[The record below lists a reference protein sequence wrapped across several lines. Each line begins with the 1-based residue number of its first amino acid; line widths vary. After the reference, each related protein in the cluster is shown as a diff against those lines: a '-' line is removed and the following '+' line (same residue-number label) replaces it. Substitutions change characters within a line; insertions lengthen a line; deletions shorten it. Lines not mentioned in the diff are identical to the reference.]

1 MMVTIREISK
11 TDAEALLQLRRQLD
25 AETSFMLL
33 EPGERTTTVEDE
45 HIRIA
50 EILQKD
56 NQMIFVAEHNNTL
69 VGYLS
74 AIGGG
79 FRRNRHSA
87 YIVIGILQAF
97 VGQGIGAKLFTAME
111 HWARQQELHRL
122 ELTVMVHNERG
133 VKLYQKMG
141 FGIEGRKR
149 DSLCVDGRY
158 IDEYVMAKLL

>member
-1 MMVTIREISK
+1 MMVTIREITK
-11 TDAEALLQLRRQLD
+11 MDADALLHLRRQLD

-33 EPGERTTTVEDE
+33 EPEERTTTVEDE

-50 EILQKD
+50 EVLQKE
-56 NQMIFVAEHNNTL
+56 NQMIFVAEQNRKL

-87 YIVIGILQAF
+87 YIVVGILQAF
-97 VGQGIGAKLFTAME
+97 VGQGIGTQLFTAME
-111 HWARQQELHRL
+111 NWARQQGLHRL
-122 ELTVMVHNERG
+122 ELTVMIHNERG
-133 VKLYQKMG
+133 VNLYQKMG
-141 FGIEGRKR
+141 FEIEGRKC

-158 IDEYVMAKLL
+158 IDEYSMAKLL

>member
-1 MMVTIREISK
+1 MVTIREISK
-11 TDAEALLQLRRQLD
+11 MDAEALLQLRRQLD

-33 EPGERTTTVEDE
+33 EPDERTAVVEDE
-45 HIRIA
+45 YIRIA
-50 EILQKD
+50 EILQKE
-56 NQMIFVAEHNNTL
+56 NQRIFAAEQDKKL

-111 HWARQQELHRL
+111 HWARQQGLHRL

-133 VKLYQKMG
+133 VNLYQKMG
-141 FGIEGRKR
+141 FEIEGRKR

-158 IDEYVMAKLL
+158 IDEYSMAKLL